1 MRNID
6 GVIIFFRYKQI
17 GGEDA
22 AVVGAWGGGDG
33 DGGGGGGAAEFLS
46 TFGSKQAN
54 PHDRELPRQSPDRTN
69 SPDIEALMDGA
80 CNNSAPPPQFF
91 FFFLIFFLFS
101 GPLEDAPYFIQFVLT
116 CAYIDDVITFLGFS
130 IDFDDDD
137 DDDTDLFSESKKK
150 NPVAAAAAVAAPP
163 PATLPSFSAVP
174 PPAAVRERH
183 ASQLTPAADGG
194 SWEASDVTRNL
205 VLWCFDALHGLEAR
219 KRGHCT
225 YCGGFL

>member
-1 MRNID
+1 M
-6 GVIIFFRYKQI
+6 
-17 GGEDA
+17 
-22 AVVGAWGGGDG
+22 
-33 DGGGGGGAAEFLS
+33 
-46 TFGSKQAN
+46 
-54 PHDRELPRQSPDRTN
+54 
-69 SPDIEALMDGA
+69 
-80 CNNSAPPPQFF
+80 
-91 FFFLIFFLFS
+91 
-101 GPLEDAPYFIQFVLT
+101 LT

-225 YCGGFL
+225 SKQVVSVFRGTVPLSSGTPPLDPELKELALQSFRCVGNATPTGIQLARGDLIDGGCVRHQCPLDCRCLYLPLPLPPAILC